1 MKGRARRGSEE
12 VGVFRRSIAVAAVV
26 IALAAAGV
34 VGAVYL
40 GATSWRSP
48 AAAEVDIATGSTV
61 REIAA
66 QLSAA
71 GVIRQPRLFEI
82 VARIKRSAGQL
93 HAGSYAFPAG
103 TTLLSALG
111 KLERGDVMQFPF
123 TAIEGWTIKEIAAA
137 LRGQKHLASEAV
149 PDEFIRLASD
159 PQFVSSLGF
168 AGAQSLEG
176 YLFPDTY
183 FVTRPLTAEALLK
196 RMVARFREVFAA
208 LGGAAALPAGLA
220 EPQLVT
226 LASIVEKETG
236 APGERPLIASVF
248 YNRLQA
254 GIPLQSDPT
263 IIYGLPRFDGNIRRE
278 DIADPHPYNTYVHPG
293 LPPGPI
299 SNPGRASLEAVLR
312 PAQTDYLYF
321 VSRNDGT
328 HAFSR
333 TLEEHM
339 AAVRQYQLQ
348 K

>member
-1 MKGRARRGSEE
+1 M
-12 VGVFRRSIAVAAVV
+12 FRRVAVIGVV
-26 IALAAAGV
+26 VVALAAAGIG
-34 VGAVYL
+34 GAIYV
-40 GATSWRSP
+40 GATSWKSP
-48 AAAEVDIATGSTV
+48 AVAEVDIAPGSAV
-61 REIAA
+61 REIAT
-66 QLSAA
+66 QLTAA
-71 GVIRQPRLFEI
+71 GVIRQPRFFEV
-82 VARIKRSAGQL
+82 VARIKRSAGKL

-103 TTLLSALG
+103 TTLLSALK

-123 TAIEGWTIKEIAAA
+123 TAIEGWTVREIAAA
-137 LRGQKHLASEAV
+137 LRGQKYLASEAV

-159 PQFVSSLGF
+159 PQFISSLGF
-168 AGAQSLEG
+168 GGAASLEG

-183 FVTRPLTAEALLK
+183 FVTRPLSAEALLK
-196 RMVARFREVFAA
+196 RMVARFREVFAS
-208 LGGAAALPAGLA
+208 LGGAAAFPAGLA

-236 APGERPLIASVF
+236 APEERPLIASVF
-248 YNRLQA
+248 MNRLR
-254 GIPLQSDPT
+254 GDVPLQSDPT
-263 IIYGLPRFDGNIRRE
+263 IIYGLPRFDGNIRKE
-278 DIADPHPYNTYVHPG
+278 DIANPHPYNTYVHPG

-299 SNPGRASLEAVLR
+299 SNPGRASLEAAVH